1 MRECEDSRRIVVP
14 GALRRLAEMTW
25 PEVAEAVAAGT
36 TTVILPLGATEQ
48 HGPHLPLGTD
58 TFRATALAER
68 LLALLPDALL
78 APTLPIGC
86 SDEHTGFAG
95 LLSLNTDTLVSIVV
109 DCALRMAAWGVQRL
123 VLLSAHGGNTDA
135 LALAVERLHH
145 EVPTLRVWPS
155 VPTLQRDGDRIDA
168 ALLCIARADGIT
180 PEAVGL
186 HAGEG
191 ETSEMLHL
199 RPDLVRQAQRQ
210 PGYCD
215 DMTAIMPRLRA
226 AGLRPVTPSGVLG
239 DPTAA
244 NAARGVRYLD
254 AAAAAIAAVLDW

>member
-14 GALRRLAEMTW
+14 GAPRRLAEMTW
-25 PEVAEAVAAGT
+25 PEVAAAVAAGA

-58 TFRATALAER
+58 TYRATALAER
-68 LLALLPDALL
+68 LLALLPDTLL
-78 APTLPIGC
+78 APAFPIGC

-95 LLSLNTDTLVSIVV
+95 LLSLNTETMAHIIV
-109 DCALRMAAWGVQRL
+109 DCARRMVVWGVQRL
-123 VLLSAHGGNTDA
+123 VLLSAHGGNTNA

-145 EVPTLRVWPS
+145 ELPTLHVWPS
-155 VPTLQRDGDRIDA
+155 VPTLPSDETIDA
-168 ALLCIARADGIT
+168 ALLRIARTDGIA
-180 PEAVGL
+180 PEAVGM

-210 PGYCD
+210 PGYCG

-226 AGLRPVTPSGVLG
+226 AGLRSVTPNGVLG

-244 NAARGVRYLD
+244 DAIRGARYLD

>member
-14 GALRRLAEMTW
+14 GAPRRLAEMTW
-25 PEVAEAVAAGT
+25 PEVAAAVAAGA

-58 TFRATALAER
+58 TYRATALAER
-68 LLALLPDALL
+68 LLALLPDTLL
-78 APTLPIGC
+78 APAFPIGC

-95 LLSLNTDTLVSIVV
+95 LLSLNTETMAHIIV
-109 DCALRMAAWGVQRL
+109 DCARRMVVWGVQRL

-135 LALAVERLHH
+135 LALVVERLHH
-145 EVPTLRVWPS
+145 ELPTLRVWPS
-155 VPTLQRDGDRIDA
+155 VPTLQHDGDRIDA

-180 PEAVGL
+180 PEAIGL

-210 PGYCD
+210 PGYCG

-244 NAARGVRYLD
+244 NAARGARYLD